1 MARSVTKFLK
11 CHLGNEI
18 KPDKGINDDK
28 SMEKD
33 AYSDLNGVYEY
44 KEVDDNGYPTGVE
57 N

>member
-1 MARSVTKFLK
+1 M
-11 CHLGNEI
+11 GNEI

-44 KEVDDNGYPTGVE
+44 KEVDDNGYPAGVE